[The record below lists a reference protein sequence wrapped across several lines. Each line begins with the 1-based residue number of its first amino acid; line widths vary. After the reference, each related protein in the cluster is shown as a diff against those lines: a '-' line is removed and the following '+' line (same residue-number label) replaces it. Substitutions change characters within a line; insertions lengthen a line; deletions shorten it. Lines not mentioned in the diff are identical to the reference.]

1 MYDYKLH
8 LIIRTPQACLWEQSV
23 WGKKTKKIVRNSLE
37 RIEANAIN
45 TYKDDVRMY
54 KNDLRLKELFDQYL
68 YIVTKEIEFKKEDI
82 RKYLL
87 QIGFKEKK

>member
-1 MYDYKLH
+1 M
-8 LIIRTPQACLWEQSV
+8 
-23 WGKKTKKIVRNSLE
+23 
-37 RIEANAIN
+37 EANAIN

-54 KNDLRLKELFDQYL
+54 KNDLRLKELFNQYL
-68 YIVTKEIEFKKEDI
+68 YIVKKEIEFKKEDI

>member
-1 MYDYKLH
+1 M
-8 LIIRTPQACLWEQSV
+8 LIKMLF

-37 RIEANAIN
+37 RIEATAIN
-45 TYKDDVRMY
+45 TYKDDVRIY

-87 QIGFKEKK
+87 QIGFKEEK

>member
-1 MYDYKLH
+1 M
-8 LIIRTPQACLWEQSV
+8 LIKMLFWS
-23 WGKKTKKIVRNSLE
+23 KKTKKIVRDSLE
-37 RIEANAIN
+37 KIEANAIN
-45 TYKDDVRMY
+45 TYKDDVRIY
-54 KNDLRLKELFDQYL
+54 KNDLRLKKLFDQYL